1 MNFNDITWSYTLD
14 KVLKNTTTGLISD
27 IRYTFSGTADGQTV
41 SIPNN
46 VQRLAPTDPEAS
58 SFIDIDS
65 ITEQHVIDWIDDS
78 IQEVLTFDIE
88 ELRAPG
94 LVPWLDADDP
104 KQPANQDLS
113 EFRHSSRKEQMQES
127 IRLAL
132 ENKIEDINSNNILV
146 EHTF

>member
-1 MNFNDITWSYTLD
+1 MTFDEITWSYSLQ
-14 KVLKNTTTGLISD
+14 KVLKNSTTGLITEVV
-27 IRYTFSGTADGQTV
+27 YTFTGTYGDYTS
-41 SIPNN
+41 SIGHNKI
-46 VQRLAPTDPEAS
+46 VLAPTDPTAA
-58 SFIDIDS
+58 SFIPIAS
-65 ITEQHVIDWIDDS
+65 ATEANVTAWIDTAIS
-78 IQEVLTFDIE
+78 EAVTFDIE

-132 ENKIEDINSNNILV
+132 ENKIKDINSNNILV

>member
-27 IRYTFSGTADGQTV
+27 VIYTFSGTADGQTI

-46 VQRLAPTDPEAS
+46 VQRLAPTDPAAD

-78 IQEVLTFDIE
+78 IQEVITFDIE
-88 ELRAPG
+88 ELRAPA
-94 LVPWLDADDP
+94 LVPWLDDDDP
-104 KQPANQDLS
+104 KQPSNQDLS
-113 EFRHSSRKEQMQES
+113 EFRYSSRKEQMQES
-127 IRLAL
+127 IRLGL
-132 ENKIEDINSNNILV
+132 ENKIDSINNNTELT
-146 EHTF
+146 EHSF